1 MEMLHTD
8 QSFLHNAIHA
18 GVVLGTENKFLKNNI
33 TTDLKLIYDKEIIDI
48 WSNKKWPYDML
59 SELQWLV
66 KEQAKINNILRKDN
80 LILTGAYGFPVPIND
95 KELIEVTSSAF
106 GAVKAIFNS

>member
-1 MEMLHTD
+1 M
-8 QSFLHNAIHA
+8 F
-18 GVVLGTENKFLKNNI
+18 
-33 TTDLKLIYDKEIIDI
+33 
-48 WSNKKWPYDML
+48 